1 MIVDPDE
8 FRELVLPAAIEKSLP
23 KFFSENPL
31 THFMVQVE
39 DGGGD
44 LLYTSRRPDG
54 GEEDL
59 EVLMAATRPFGFI
72 FKDWG
77 VAVQRHGG
85 SAEEWARTNFLLN
98 LTLSGLLGVLLIG
111 GSVFTLRTAAREVR
125 LSEMKSDFVSNVS
138 HELRTP
144 LASIQAFGELLRRGK
159 VKDGGRAREYGDYI
173 ETESRRLGDLIGNIL
188 DFSSIESGERSYRFE
203 KVDFAAA
210 VVDVLATFEI
220 RAREAGFQVV
230 LEERPTQPLWVR
242 ADSPGGRPG
251 VDQPLGQCLQV
262 LRYQQRDPAQTR
274 RGRWLRSTVGSG
286 LRGRDLE
293 TGARED
299 IRPLSPGGQWPGA
312 GGSRKRIRPVHRPS
326 HCRGTRRRYRG
337 RERAW
342 LGKHLC
348 RAIPLRS
355 RRG

>member
-1 MIVDPDE
+1 MRRLRRLSRRSALWIGFFAVLGPLLVLLGFQFRWLATLAQDSAIARRATLENYLEAVTSEVRYHYSALAERGLNLPPSLFDGEPDLDEALKYFRQRVFDGANWLFIAYPAEGGEARTVFFDPRCECWGEPPDEQVQAVHVAAAPWLMLAQQGTILGSGGLHVDERNVGTRTILNPITDEARHVVGIAGMIVDPDE

-44 LLYTSRRPDG
+44 LLYTSSRPDG

-138 HELRTP
+138 HELRT
-144 LASIQAFGELLRRGK
+144 
-159 VKDGGRAREYGDYI
+159 
-173 ETESRRLGDLIGNIL
+173 
-188 DFSSIESGERSYRFE
+188 
-203 KVDFAAA
+203 
-210 VVDVLATFEI
+210 
-220 RAREAGFQVV
+220 
-230 LEERPTQPLWVR
+230 
-242 ADSPGGRPG
+242 
-251 VDQPLGQCLQV
+251 
-262 LRYQQRDPAQTR
+262 
-274 RGRWLRSTVGSG
+274 
-286 LRGRDLE
+286 
-293 TGARED
+293 
-299 IRPLSPGGQWPGA
+299 
-312 GGSRKRIRPVHRPS
+312 H
-326 HCRGTRRRYRG
+326 
-337 RERAW
+337 
-342 LGKHLC
+342 
-348 RAIPLRS
+348 
-355 RRG
+355 